1 MTGAY
6 LRAKRNDKWENIE
19 VEHLTPEELRE
30 KFLQRSPEEL
40 VNWMDMLCGKIREIE
55 PLLNELVAKGI
66 LVYTGPGERFAQ
78 DADVK

>member
-6 LRAKRNDKWENIE
+6 LRAKRGDKWENIE

-40 VNWMDMLCGKIREIE
+40 VNWMDMLCRKIREIE
-55 PLLNELVAKGI
+55 PLLDELVAKGI
-66 LVYTGPGERFAQ
+66 LGYEGPGKRVAETEE
-78 DADVK
+78 

>member
-6 LRAKRNDKWENIE
+6 LRAKRGDKWENIE

-30 KFLQRSPEEL
+30 KFLHRPPEEL
-40 VNWMDMLCGKIREIE
+40 LNWMDMLCGKIREIE

-66 LVYTGPGERFAQ
+66 LGYEGPGKRVAETEE
-78 DADVK
+78 